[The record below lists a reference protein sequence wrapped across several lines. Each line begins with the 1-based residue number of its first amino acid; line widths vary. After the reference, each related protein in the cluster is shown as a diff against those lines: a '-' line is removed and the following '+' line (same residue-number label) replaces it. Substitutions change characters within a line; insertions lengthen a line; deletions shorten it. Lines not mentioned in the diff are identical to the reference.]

1 MTRAAIT
8 ANEAEAAALAGLMP
22 SGVQSVLAVRKT
34 LKHGEF
40 VWDEQGVPQGPVRI
54 WIDLRRQTISAF
66 RAGHEIGSSI
76 IVYGAE
82 EKQTPLG
89 TFEILSKHRHYRSRR
104 YGAEMPY
111 SLFITKDGVALHSSV
126 LKPTHATHGCVGLPE
141 EFSQRLFAI
150 AEIGS
155 AVDII
160 RSDPE
165 SVERLAAAASP
176 SIH

>member
-126 LKPTHATHGCVGLPE
+126 LKPT
-141 EFSQRLFAI
+141 
-150 AEIGS
+150 
-155 AVDII
+155 
-160 RSDPE
+160 
-165 SVERLAAAASP
+165 
-176 SIH
+176 